1 MVELGGDQMSL
12 RGLLCRIVAFT
23 ERMTTRSLFSMKAV
37 FRRRSFPAS
46 TAVAGCLLS
55 ANTLSAQSMPAIEP
69 SPLRDF
75 IAQAALVNSQIPDRL
90 RAYRAHIETEMSI
103 ALLDSGA
110 RERTAQLEQ
119 IASDVRFRNPDR
131 YDQRVIGYRNQ
142 SVGPMF
148 SLMSIFGGW
157 TTPTLYGNHLQLG
170 VTSVTSTNR
179 AINPRNATL
188 AMHPLAANRDTYYM
202 YEGGDTAVTLFST
215 SGRRIPL
222 ARVRVTPRP
231 DAPGNAILF
240 YGDMYLDADRKQIVR
255 MRGRIV
261 ELKNGKV
268 TLKSGS
274 RIPGV
279 SGASFVELVNVEV
292 NGEYWLPAYQRTEF
306 QARVSLFG
314 DFRSI
319 VRIVS
324 RFYDIRANDSSWTGP
339 ETPPGI
345 QHSLTFASASAQQR
359 FHDWQQ
365 PIGSASTDAYYA
377 EFDDLA
383 PEAWRTAGDAT
394 MRFSPRTLG
403 EVFRFNRIEGAF
415 TGVAASHDFR
425 DAAPGLSVRG
435 SVGYAWAERVPRG
448 MFAIQRTLGR
458 TTTGVRAER
467 ALAHTNDFQPPLSYG
482 ATLSALFGS
491 VDDYDYL
498 DRRTATGF
506 VSRSFGPQRRSSMR
520 VEVGAASDHAVEQ
533 NISQGLYVA
542 NGEGFRPNRG
552 IRPGD
557 YFRTLAGID
566 VNPQVSGMFVDRGVG
581 LSVHYER
588 ADGDVRWQRLE
599 VRTAARR
606 ELGPFQLYARGD
618 AGTLLGSPAPQA
630 MFEIGGDLGLSGYDY
645 KEFAGDRAAL
655 VRTLLGY
662 TLPILR
668 APIRLPSALVLP
680 GLAPGLAAGI
690 HGGWTEVSSPA
701 AREAL
706 LELGTTTDAESGL
719 PVPLSRPTNGMRAS
733 AEFLVTFF
741 SGALALGVTRP
752 IDQTARWKFTWR
764 IGQGF

>member
-1 MVELGGDQMSL
+1 LLHFTRHIIAGTTFALRLGMDFREPGRCSL
-12 RGLLCRIVAFT
+12 I
-23 ERMTTRSLFSMKAV
+23 
-37 FRRRSFPAS
+37 
-46 TAVAGCLLS
+46 TAAIAAAGALTVN
-55 ANTLSAQSMPAIEP
+55 ALSAQIPAP
-69 SPLRDF
+69 PVSPQLREF
-75 IAQAALVNSQIPDRL
+75 IAQAALVNSQIPERL
-90 RAYRAHIETEMSI
+90 RAYRARVETEMSI
-103 ALLDSGA
+103 ALLDSGG
-110 RERTAQLEQ
+110 RERTGQLEQ

-170 VTSVTSTNR
+170 VTSASAANR
-179 AINPRNATL
+179 AINPSSASL
-188 AMHPLAANRDTYYM
+188 AIHPLSFNRDTYYM

-231 DAPGNAILF
+231 DAPGDAILF

-314 DFRSI
+314 DFRSMI
-319 VRIVS
+319 RIVS

-345 QHSLTFASASAQQR
+345 QHSLTFASASTQQR
-359 FHDWQQ
+359 YHDWHQ
-365 PIGSASTDAYYA
+365 PIGAASTDTYYA

-383 PEAWRTAGDAT
+383 PESWRTVGDAT

-403 EVFRFNRIEGAF
+403 EVFRFNRIEGVF
-415 TGVAASHDFR
+415 TGLALSHDFR
-425 DAAPGLSVRG
+425 DTAPGLSVRG
-435 SVGYAWAERVPRG
+435 SIGYAWSEQVARG
-448 MFAIQRTLGR
+448 MFAVQRTLGR
-458 TTTGVRAER
+458 TTTGLRTER

-491 VDDYDYL
+491 VDDHDYL
-498 DRRTATGF
+498 DRRTATAL
-506 VSRSFGPQRRSSMR
+506 VSRSFGAQRRSSMR
-520 VEVGAASDHAVEQ
+520 LEVGAASDRDVKQ

-542 NGEGFRPNRG
+542 KGEGFRPNRG

-557 YFRTLAGID
+557 YFRTAAAVDI
-566 VNPQVSGMFVDRGVG
+566 NPQVSGLFVDRGVG
-581 LSVHYER
+581 LSAHYER
-588 ADGDVRWQRLE
+588 ADGDLRWQRLE
-599 VRTAARR
+599 ARTAIRR

-618 AGTLLGSPAPQA
+618 AGTLLGSPAPQV
-630 MFEIGGDLGLSGYDY
+630 MFEIGGDPGLPGYDY

-655 VRTLLGY
+655 VRAVLGY
-662 TLPILR
+662 TLPILQ

-680 GLAPGLAAGI
+680 GLAPGVAAGI
-690 HGGWTEVSSPA
+690 HGGWTEVSSA
-701 AREAL
+701 KAKQAL
-706 LELGTTTDAESGL
+706 LELGSTIDEESGL
-719 PVPLSRPTNGMRAS
+719 PVPISRPTDGMRAS

-752 IDQTARWKFTWR
+752 IDRVGKWKFTAR